1 MIPISPAE
9 AYSVASNIREGEN
22 PAYTVDDFRSAMPA
36 YTAELVPDEIIQ
48 GYIDAATAAVREA
61 RWHSLW
67 KEGMRL
73 YIAHF
78 VTLYLETPDAVASRQ
93 QLANAGKLT
102 GNKTSKSV
110 AQVSVSYDNGSQ
122 ATNDLAGWGA
132 WKLTTFGTQFA
143 TLAKM
148 VGKGGM
154 LVR

>member
-9 AYSVASNIREGEN
+9 AYSVASNIRDGEN
-22 PAYTVDDFRSAMPA
+22 PAYTVADFRSAMPA
-36 YTAELVPDEIIQ
+36 YTAEIVPDGIIQ

-67 KEGMRL
+67 REGMRL

-93 QLANAGKLT
+93 QLANAGKIT

-110 AQVSVSYDNGSQ
+110 GQVSTSYDNGSQ
-122 ATNDLAGWGA
+122 ATGDLNGWGA
-132 WKLTTFGTQFA
+132 FKLTTYGVQFA
-143 TLAKM
+143 TLARM
-148 VGKGGM
+148 VGKGAM
-154 LVR
+154 LIR